1 MMIIT
6 FKSNFI
12 NMFEENEI
20 LIETFKTNEN
30 METID
35 IDKIIEDIKI
45 EFYVDNVEIMSI
57 NS

>member
-57 NS
+57 DS

>member
-12 NMFEENEI
+12 NIFEENEI
-20 LIETFKTNEN
+20 LIETFKTDEN

-45 EFYVDNVEIMSI
+45 EFNVNDVEIMSI
-57 NS
+57 DS

>member
-20 LIETFKTNEN
+20 LIETFKCDEN
-30 METID
+30 MDNVD
-35 IDKIIEDIKI
+35 IDKVIEDIKI
-45 EFYVDNVEIMSI
+45 EFNVDNVEIMSI
-57 NS
+57 DS

>member
-6 FKSNFI
+6 FKSDFI

-20 LIETFKTNEN
+20 LIETFKTYEN

-35 IDKIIEDIKI
+35 IDKIIEDIKT
-45 EFYVDNVEIMSI
+45 EFNVDNVEIMSI
-57 NS
+57 DS